1 MHNKILRVKKSEPGS
16 IAEMFRDFMSQ
27 DKLRL
32 IILSEKAVLQNVQA
46 LSAEEFF
53 FIVIDE
59 GHSIKNYKS
68 KYSLFIIPG
77 SPNLSNNFVAGTS
90 SCSAALRSRITF
102 LSYGVSSITSCL
114 AIWALSRHLRPIT
127 RNSSSKIYSK
137 SMQRAFSSQN
147 SKVIYIL
154 YL

>member
-1 MHNKILRVKKSEPGS
+1 MP
-16 IAEMFRDFMSQ
+16 EMFRDFMAQ

-68 KYSLFIIPG
+68 KYSLFLMLG
-77 SPNLSNNFVAGTS
+77 SPSQSSSCTGSTS
-90 SCSAALRSRITF
+90 SS
-102 LSYGVSSITSCL
+102 
-114 AIWALSRHLRPIT
+114 
-127 RNSSSKIYSK
+127 
-137 SMQRAFSSQN
+137 
-147 SKVIYIL
+147 
-154 YL
+154 